1 MWGFAREYV
10 WQNIWDKL
18 LDTVGEDPF
27 NLMFYGTYCV
37 TSIVYWTVNKL
48 QQVVNEKFWLRFQVG
63 LTYLY
68 CDLVSP
74 EWMQQYKIQPGT
86 NQPIDKKKLK

>member
-37 TSIVYWTVNKL
+37 TSIVYWTVKAPASI
-48 QQVVNEKFWLRFQVG
+48 K
-63 LTYLY
+63 
-68 CDLVSP
+68 C
-74 EWMQQYKIQPGT
+74 KIVTLISGWS
-86 NQPIDKKKLK
+86 NLPIL